1 MVTGRRKPAAD
12 WIYPAS
18 KAVSSQ
24 HIDLNVYK
32 HRHTRMH
39 TCTQVHTTNET
50 EKKYWTTLVRRGP
63 IGWHLNGWK
72 LRRNKWVHFCR
83 FCRSS
88 DLPLDIKL
96 RSRWNGRATPVAN
109 RTFHRWIPH
118 FCECRAARD
127 KSDRKTETLDLH
139 NQSCCSQSAMKAAT
153 QQERKRTQSSCACQT
168 IGALRYSLFGKEKTT
183 LFLICLID
191 AILKD
196 IEV

>member
-1 MVTGRRKPAAD
+1 MIQK
-12 WIYPAS
+12 
-18 KAVSSQ
+18 
-24 HIDLNVYK
+24 
-32 HRHTRMH
+32 
-39 TCTQVHTTNET
+39 
-50 EKKYWTTLVRRGP
+50 KKYRTTLVRRGP

-96 RSRWNGRATPVAN
+96 RSRWIGRATPVAN
-109 RTFHRWIPH
+109 RTFHSWIPH
-118 FCECRAARD
+118 FCKCRAARD

-139 NQSCCSQSAMKAAT
+139 NESCCSQSAMKAAT

-168 IGALRYSLFGKEKTT
+168 TGALRYSVFGKEKTT